1 MARINAGIGNASNLT
16 YGPDL
21 EALSDSLFIQKE
33 NNMALPSWLN
43 QDLYTRIRL
52 EGRRLYHFYYRSDE
66 ISRLW
71 SGPVLHQMRQSML
84 TKQNN
89 ASDPERLILYSGHDS
104 FVAALWKLMKIA
116 EKTEG
121 GVHVPE
127 YLTQPNYCAALV
139 VELRR
144 SKVDGKY
151 FVQILWKDNANTEP
165 VEFKEMAQ
173 LSCQNRSLC
182 PLETFIEM
190 TEGLAV
196 ADIRKECQIG
206 KAGFSLLDFKEPH
219 YFI

>member
-1 MARINAGIGNASNLT
+1 MAKINAGIGNASNLT
-16 YGPDL
+16 YGLDL

-33 NNMALPSWLN
+33 NDMVLPSWIN
-43 QDLYTRIRL
+43 PELYTRIRL

-71 SGPVLHQMRQSML
+71 SGPILYQMRQSML
-84 TKQNN
+84 AKQNN

-104 FVAALWKLMKIA
+104 FVAALWKLMNIA
-116 EKTEG
+116 QQKEG
-121 GVHVPE
+121 GGDHVSE

-144 SKVDGKY
+144 SKMDGKY

-165 VEFKEMAQ
+165 VEFKEMVQ

-182 PLETFIEM
+182 PLETFMEI

-196 ADIRKECQIG
+196 ADIRKECQLG
-206 KAGFSLLDFKEPH
+206 KAGKMASFLLL
-219 YFI
+219 